1 MEQRDRRDNTEDRFF
16 VAPGYL
22 GGLEMARVK
31 VIGRNTPLESYFADN
46 F

>member
-1 MEQRDRRDNTEDRFF
+1 MESKGIGATIPDRFF

-31 VIGRNTPLESYFADN
+31 VIGRNTPLEPYFADN